1 MVRKFHPKWLYSL
14 EKVIELEIM
23 ISICLTLINVNIVL
37 EILKNT
43 ANFSKYCLENRDKI
57 VQTVACGPDVHV
69 NLRVFFMTFR
79 CVGLQGMAYIHA
91 SVIKSHGNLKSSN
104 CLVDSRWML
113 KITDYGLPSFRSK
126 QVKSYASEHAYYKG
140 EHL

>member
-69 NLRVFFMTFR
+69 N
-79 CVGLQGMAYIHA
+79 
-91 SVIKSHGNLKSSN
+91 
-104 CLVDSRWML
+104 
-113 KITDYGLPSFRSK
+113 
-126 QVKSYASEHAYYKG
+126 
-140 EHL
+140 